1 MALTTGKKQTSV
13 TPSSMAN
20 RMGVVPAYGGDWLAT
35 ASDTLGKT
43 LDLQAKRV
51 ATIEEEK
58 WKAQFSIDTY
68 KAINEFAMAKR
79 IDPNGF
85 NETVTPYIEAL
96 VEAVP
101 TKYKGWAKQYSGM
114 MAARE
119 GQQIINRHYNIQQQD
134 AIKVLSNDTDVWLS
148 NTSRI
153 MESTDY
159 KDWDQTFVDSH
170 LAELTEK
177 SASYESLY
185 NSLDPQYKA
194 GLPLPEVW
202 KRDKQLKFEGAR
214 LNSKHRALLE
224 NAALMDQEAVLQV
237 DLNDDNE
244 IYQPSGV
251 KDEPTNVDIAIAT
264 INRNL
269 TKYME
274 NPDTDGLDGYTTLLD
289 TTNAERIDLVSN
301 AQEYVNTLKKT
312 YDVEQNKIKNQA
324 QTNYNKNI
332 NILTDAASSSYTSYD
347 ESTLIK
353 NLNALNATPEDRTK
367 VLSANTKSNIIG
379 KYAAFLYAEE
389 DTVDSITYNGETL
402 EFGKFNKTWN
412 TVVNRAFAEMSARGI
427 TGVTKEEI
435 KTGIINQHIY
445 TLTGKEPDDLTF
457 ELDFASGVGSE
468 DFDAMVNYS
477 VNMGIVPQPLVD
489 FINEN
494 VGEGGA
500 GLNLN
505 LDENIDTLVQVAAMF
520 NVLQNTPTPLPLQID
535 GVSAEN
541 QMLLGQFYADYK
553 NYFDRTANRDQ
564 RFISTN
570 DYVKNWWELR
580 NAWQNDESDKIINA
594 FDTRLAD
601 IDEDLLEGLM
611 TDYLEKNTLGIFGN
625 NFGTT
630 IAPLAP
636 SDTVEPLIDFPLLRW
651 FKVNS
656 AEVTDLNLQLG
667 VEKMMEVL
675 PDYLVNYYKTN
686 LITTDQIKQRSNFLI
701 TQDINDI
708 IGYVMSDLS
717 NTGYGFE

>member
-134 AIKVLSNDTDVWLS
+134 AIKILSNDTDVWLS

-177 SASYESLY
+177 SASYENLY

-289 TTNAERIDLVSN
+289 TTNAEREDLVSN

-324 QTNYNKNI
+324 QTNYNRNI

-353 NLNALNATPEDRTK
+353 NLNALNATTEDRTK
-367 VLSANTKSNIIG
+367 VLTANTKSNIIG

-389 DTVDSITYNGETL
+389 DTVDSVTYNGETL

-427 TGVTKEEI
+427 TGVTKKEI

-445 TLTGKEPDDLTF
+445 TLTGKEPNDLTF
-457 ELDFASGVGSE
+457 EYNFASGVGSE
-468 DFDAMVNYS
+468 DFDAMVNYT
-477 VNMGIVPQPLVD
+477 VNMGIVPQPLID

-505 LDENIDTLVQVAAMF
+505 VDANIDTLIQVAGMY
-520 NVLQNTPTPLPLQID
+520 NVLQNTPMPLELKID
-535 GVSAEN
+535 GVSPET

-553 NYFDRTANRDQ
+553 NYYDRVEGQTQ
-564 RFISTN
+564 PFIQSN
-570 DYVKNWWELR
+570 DFVKNWWEIR
-580 NAWQNDESDKIINA
+580 NAYQNDEADKVINA
-594 FDTRLAD
+594 FNLRLD
-601 IDEDLLEGLM
+601 DVDEELLTGLM
-611 TDYLEKNTLGIFGN
+611 KDYIEKSTVSIFGV
-625 NFGTT
+625 NFGST
-630 IAPLAP
+630 IAPLTP
-636 SDTVEPLIDFPLLRW
+636 SETVEPLIDFPLLRY
-651 FKVNS
+651 FTVN
-656 AEVTDLNLQLG
+656 AEEVADLNVQLG
-667 VEKMMEVL
+667 VEKIQEVL
-675 PDYLVNYYKTN
+675 PDYLVNYYKAN
-686 LITTDQIKQRSNFLI
+686 NITADRIRVRSNFLL
-701 TQDINDI
+701 TQDINDVI
-708 IGYVMSDLS
+708 RFIMADLS
-717 NTGYGFE
+717 NTGHGFE